1 VDFCGA
7 QVSRIAVGGN
17 PFSGIGHQDAALDR
31 ALKDYYTVARIKQT
45 LFQCEELG
53 INTAFLRADNHIMRL
68 LHEYWNEGGT
78 IQWFAQHAPERRDI
92 LHNIRSAKGAGAT
105 GVYIQ
110 GGLSDALQENGNLEE
125 AREPLAL
132 IHELGLINGI
142 AGHQPKTHLDAQA
155 MGLDYDFHMVCFYN
169 ITGRRGKIDVP
180 DTDPYLPEDRQRAAN
195 LVRDELSLTA
205 PISEVER
212 IQWTAYEAITSCE
225 VESVNRCHLMPG
237 CLPTLEWLREQGVKM
252 GIATSNSEE
261 IARRILRERGIDD
274 FFDAVIGR
282 RPELRMKPYPD
293 QILKCFEEIGVSP
306 RQGVVVGD
314 SVRDVAAARSTGI
327 YAIAVPSY
335 FTKREALLKAG
346 ADQIIEHL
354 DELPEAVKG
363 LNLSPEQG

>member
-1 VDFCGA
+1 V
-7 QVSRIAVGGN
+7 
-17 PFSGIGHQDAALDR
+17 
-31 ALKDYYTVARIKQT
+31 
-45 LFQCEELG
+45 
-53 INTAFLRADNHIMRL
+53 
-68 LHEYWNEGGT
+68 
-78 IQWFAQHAPERRDI
+78 RRDTPLI
-92 LHNIRSAKGAGAT
+92 PKGI
-105 GVYIQ
+105 VF
-110 GGLSDALQENGNLEE
+110 D
-125 AREPLAL
+125 
-132 IHELGLINGI
+132 
-142 AGHQPKTHLDAQA
+142 LDATLVNLGGFVEWKEA
-155 MGLDYDFHMVCFYN
+155 HRRAVDAYLACGCSADLIESCSEKGLFNM
-169 ITGRRGKIDVP
+169 
-180 DTDPYLPEDRQRAAN
+180 LN

-205 PISEVER
+205 PTSEVER

-237 CLPTLEWLREQGVKM
+237 CLPTLEWLREKGVKM
-252 GIATSNSEE
+252 GVATSNSEE
-261 IARRILRERGIDD
+261 VARRILKERGIDD

-314 SVRDVAAARSTGI
+314 SVRDVAAARSADI

-335 FTKREALLKAG
+335 FTKREALLEAG